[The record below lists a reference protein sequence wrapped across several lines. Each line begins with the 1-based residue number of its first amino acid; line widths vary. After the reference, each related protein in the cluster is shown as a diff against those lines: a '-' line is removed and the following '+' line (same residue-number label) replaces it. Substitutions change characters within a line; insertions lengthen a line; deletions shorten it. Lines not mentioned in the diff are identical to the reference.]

1 MIGLLVAVPELKLKA
16 MNTVASDVAGI
27 RGDALSSLV
36 LAAAEDDELL
46 TSIPLSL
53 GGSPLSVLPNPAP
66 ETVDESRKWK
76 SLVAFEGEIT
86 ITDQV
91 RALNLSRF

>member
-1 MIGLLVAVPELKLKA
+1 MIGLLVAVPET
-16 MNTVASDVAGI
+16 MNTVASDDAGI
-27 RGDALSSLV
+27 RGDALSSLA
-36 LAAAEDDELL
+36 LAADEDDELL
-46 TSIPLSL
+46 TSIPLSPPIL
-53 GGSPLSVLPNPAP
+53 GGSPLPVLPNPAP
-66 ETVDESRKWK
+66 ETLDESRKWK

>member
-1 MIGLLVAVPELKLKA
+1 MAWCKA
-16 MNTVASDVAGI
+16 NPLAGDVSYKHHRFSFACSEEAI
-27 RGDALSSLV
+27 IV
-36 LAAAEDDELL
+36 MTAEDDELL
-46 TSIPLSL
+46 TSIPLSPPIL
-53 GGSPLSVLPNPAP
+53 GGSPLPVLPNPAP
-66 ETVDESRKWK
+66 ETLDESRKWK

>member
-1 MIGLLVAVPELKLKA
+1 MIGLLALAAERA

-27 RGDALSSLV
+27 RGDALSSLA

-46 TSIPLSL
+46 PLSPPIL
-53 GGSPLSVLPNPAP
+53 GGSPLPVLPNPAP